1 MRLLIRLQFTEVYI
15 AALLLSGQPGRCK
28 LALIYRKVLAVSY
41 PLESTIKACCLREY
55 TLVTCKVSK
64 SYAAHPLITHWGLR
78 A

>member
-1 MRLLIRLQFTEVYI
+1 MRHLIRLQLTKVYI

-28 LALIYRKVLAVSY
+28 VAFIYRKVLAVLY
-41 PLESTIKACCLREY
+41 PSESTINACCLHEY
-55 TLVTCKVSK
+55 TLVICKASK